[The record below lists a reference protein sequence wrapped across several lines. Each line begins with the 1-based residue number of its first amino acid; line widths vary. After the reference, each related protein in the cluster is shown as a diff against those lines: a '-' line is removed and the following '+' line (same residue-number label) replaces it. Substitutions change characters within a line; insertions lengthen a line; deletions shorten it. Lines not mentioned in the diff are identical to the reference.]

1 MAFPL
6 SPTNG
11 QQAVLNGITYVYNS
25 TYGSWTRLATAN
37 AVLVPNTAASTS
49 SVTGAL
55 LVSGGV
61 GVVGNINASGN
72 IAAAGN
78 ISANYVT
85 VTNTV
90 TANLFAYANGVNIL
104 STIAPSS
111 LYSNSNVAAYLST
124 SSVTISNI
132 TTVNG
137 VFWPNGNAY
146 SSGGGI
152 TYTAANSA
160 PASATVGSQWYYSA
174 TDTLYEYIY
183 DGTSYYWVDIESPN
197 NFVTNTLSINTN
209 ITPSTNNTINIG
221 APGLYMATTY
231 TANLAGPGSITV
243 TGNLVPS
250 ANVAYTLGTP
260 TQRFSSLYLS
270 GNTIDLGGATIKTD
284 ATTGAVAI
292 VPTPTTA
299 NPNPTGVVVSPSGSI
314 STVSTTGGVITAGA
328 IATSANAA
336 ASSGTSTA
344 NLTVAGN
351 ALIQSSIVST
361 TSASGALVV
370 QGGVGIGGNL
380 YVGGNLTVLGNTTF
394 VTTTITNE
402 SLPGNLQLGSPLNF
416 GAINANLQLGGTQN
430 SYFQFAM
437 QNLSPGSAAT
447 TDLVA
452 FADTGTNSY
461 NFVDMGITSSTYL
474 QSGYG
479 LTQANDGYIY
489 MQGNSAGT
497 SGNLVISTYNPRDI
511 IFSTGG
517 GDYGNEIARF
527 SNSSAAFIV
536 KSTTNSSPTANTG
549 ALQVWGGASIQGNT
563 YHGGNVNIANDV
575 AIVTTGSGNVTVAN
589 TQTVQVSLG
598 GVGVIGDSYFVGN
611 VGVSGKLYENGADVI
626 GTALAFSIALG

>member
-1 MAFPL
+1 MALTRPTIYNLNTNIEVFNDSITVL
-6 SPTNG
+6 NASANSPTTDVGFVFNRAHG
-11 QQAVLNGITYVYNS
+11 
-25 TYGSWTRLATAN
+25 
-37 AVLVPNTAASTS
+37 LVPNAAVYWSESTQS
-49 SVTGAL
+49 FAFVLTNSNG
-55 LVSGGV
+55 SPNSNI
-61 GVVGNINASGN
+61 VVQSYANIT
-72 IAAAGN
+72 AGN
-78 ISANYVT
+78 IT
-85 VTNTV
+85 
-90 TANLFAYANGVNIL
+90 
-104 STIAPSS
+104 
-111 LYSNSNVAAYLST
+111 
-124 SSVTISNI
+124 TIS
-132 TTVNG
+132 G
-137 VFWPNGNAY
+137 VFWANGNAY
-146 SSGGGI
+146 SSGSGI
-152 TYTAANSA
+152 SVTTSNTAPTS
-160 PASATVGSQWYYSA
+160 PTVGSQWYYPP
-174 TDTLYEYIY
+174 TDTLFEYIY
-183 DGTSYYWVDIESPN
+183 DGTNRVWVDVAGSS
-197 NFVTNTLSINTN
+197 LSNV
-209 ITPSTNNTINIG
+209 
-221 APGLYMATTY
+221 
-231 TANLAGPGSITV
+231 TANASIA
-243 TGNLVPS
+243 GNLTISGNIIPG
-250 ANVAYTLGTP
+250 ANVAYNIGTP
-260 TQRFSSLYLS
+260 TARFASLYLS
-270 GNTIDLGGATIKTD
+270 GNTIDLGGAVIKTD

-292 VPTPTTA
+292 VPTPTVL

-351 ALIQSSIVST
+351 ALIQSSIAST

-430 SYFQFAM
+430 NYFQFAM

-461 NFVDMGITSSTYL
+461 NFIDMGITSSTYL

-489 MQGNSAGT
+489 MQGNIAGT

-536 KSTTNSSPTANTG
+536 KSTTNNTLTANTG

-563 YHGGNVNIANDV
+563 YHGSNLVTPNVSVI
-575 AIVTTGSGNVTVAN
+575 TTGTGNLTQAN
-589 TQTVQVSLG
+589 TQTVQIASG
-598 GVGVIGDSYFVGN
+598 GIGVVGDSYHTGN
-611 VGVSGKLYENGADVI
+611 LAVSGKIYAAGADVI